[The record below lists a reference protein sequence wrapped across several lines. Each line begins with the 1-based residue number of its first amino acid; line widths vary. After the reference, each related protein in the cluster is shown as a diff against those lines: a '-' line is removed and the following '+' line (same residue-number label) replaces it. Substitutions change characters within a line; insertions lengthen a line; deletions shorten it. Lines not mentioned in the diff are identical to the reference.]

1 MIKITE
7 DTSCEMIKI
16 EFNGKCIFY
25 GNYTDFSRNSQ
36 GFKELFEDMEVPCEV
51 EQSSYE
57 DWD

>member
-25 GNYTDFSRNSQ
+25 GNYTDFPRNSE
-36 GFKELFEDMEVPCEV
+36 GFKKLFENIGITCEV
-51 EQSSYE
+51 EQSDYD
-57 DWD
+57 DW